1 MNAPVG
7 GAALLVVAKA
17 PVPGLAKTRVAV
29 DTGDATAAQLAAAAL
44 LDTLHTV
51 IGVAGERD
59 WPVVVALTG
68 DLDEAAHADEIRTL
82 LEHDGLTVVPQ
93 RGDGLDERLAH
104 AHADAAAAAG
114 VRGTVQVGMDTPQL
128 TPEDYVAAAE
138 AVLAGDRVLGPADD
152 GGWWLLGLPDAAD
165 AASLVGVPMSTD
177 QTAEQTSRALGITV
191 RLRTVRDMDSWA
203 DAQHIAGDTPDS
215 RLAAVVAEARST
227 GVNP

>member
-1 MNAPVG
+1 MNAALEGV
-7 GAALLVVAKA
+7 ALLVVAKA

-51 IGVAGERD
+51 IGVATEHT

-68 DLDEAAHADEIRTL
+68 DLDAAAHAEEIRAL
-82 LEHDGLTVVPQ
+82 LDRDGVVVVPQ

-104 AHADAAAAAG
+104 AHADAATAAG

-128 TPEDYVAAAE
+128 TADDYAEAAA

-152 GGWWLLGLPDAAD
+152 GGWWLLGLPDATNAG
-165 AASLVGVPMSTD
+165 ALLGVPMSTD
-177 QTAEQTSRALGITV
+177 QTAEHTARALDITV
-191 RLRTVRDMDSWA
+191 RLRSVRDMDSWA
-203 DAQHIAGDTPDS
+203 DAQHIADDTPDS
-215 RLAAVVAEARST
+215 RLAAVVGEARST
-227 GVNP
+227 GVTS

>member
-1 MNAPVG
+1 MNPTLG
-7 GAALLVVAKA
+7 GVALLVVAKA

-51 IGVAGERD
+51 IAVASERD

-68 DLDEAAHADEIRTL
+68 DLDDAAHADEIRVL
-82 LEHDGLTVVPQ
+82 LDHDGLTVVPQ

-104 AHADAAAAAG
+104 AHADAAVAAG
-114 VRGTVQVGMDTPQL
+114 VSGIVQVGMDTPQL
-128 TPEDYVAAAE
+128 TAEDYVAAAE

-152 GGWWLLGLPDAAD
+152 GGWWLLGLPDATD
-165 AASLVGVPMSTD
+165 ASSLVGVPMSTD
-177 QTAEQTSRALGITV
+177 QTAEHTARALGITV
-191 RLRTVRDMDSWA
+191 RLRTVRDMDSWT

-227 GVNP
+227 GVDS

>member
-1 MNAPVG
+1 MNPALG
-7 GAALLVVAKA
+7 GVAVLVVAKA

-29 DTGDATAAQLAAAAL
+29 DTNDATASQLAAAAL

-51 IGVAGERD
+51 IAVAADRG

-68 DLDEAAHADEIRTL
+68 DLDDAAHADEILAL
-82 LEHDGLTVVPQ
+82 LAHDALVVVTQ

-114 VRGTVQVGMDTPQL
+114 VQGIVQVGMDTPQL
-128 TPEDYVAAAE
+128 TAGDYVAAAE
-138 AVLAGDRVLGPADD
+138 AVLAGNRVLGPADD

-177 QTAEQTSRALGITV
+177 QTAEHTARALDITV

-203 DAQHIAGDTPDS
+203 DAQHIAEDTPDS
-215 RLAAVVAEARST
+215 RLAAVVREARST
-227 GVNP
+227 GVDP